1 VPHGPNAVLVGRF
14 PMARRARLMLL
25 AGRKPS
31 PSRVDADRRARIGV
45 PSPGGGSRGSSG
57 QQSGTE
63 LAGHPL
69 DGASSGSALGRQTP
83 ARTIAVDTMS
93 WGTASLEEHGV
104 GRWEDSGTISRID
117 PEDRRGSGRGAL
129 GDGQPRGRRDV
140 RLHAPAGARTAKRRL
155 SVSSTLS
162 RPECCPTDRDRSPLC
177 GPGRAD

>member
-1 VPHGPNAVLVGRF
+1 MPHGPRAVLVGRF

-31 PSRVDADRRARIGV
+31 PSYGSVRVDVPVLESPARRRLARLIGPAKWHRSGGASARRRFERIRVGSTNTRENDRRRYHV
-45 PSPGGGSRGSSG
+45 V
-57 QQSGTE
+57 
-63 LAGHPL
+63 GH
-69 DGASSGSALGRQTP
+69 G
-83 ARTIAVDTMS
+83 I
-93 WGTASLEEHGV
+93 LEEHGV

-117 PEDRRGSGRGAL
+117 PEDRRGSGQGAL

-177 GPGRAD
+177 GSGRAD